1 MSSFQGSVNQLL
13 GSANA
18 LLSLNPNI
26 QANIQEQ
33 RELRKLSRQ
42 EELLNKQEKLS
53 TEQNE
58 KFLKVQ
64 DMMIKEYGDATS
76 PIAGAMIQ
84 GAEDAYTST
93 KQETAAITK
102 EQEAVARSL
111 FKLDP
116 TRENLDKLMG
126 AKAMTVARSDLENQI
141 RQREEF
147 RNFWDNL
154 NKTVGPTSYNKA
166 HEYYDKSAPIGGNK

>member
-1 MSSFQGSVNQLL
+1 MSFQGSVNQLL

-18 LLSLNPNI
+18 LFSLNPNI
-26 QANIQEQ
+26 QADIQER
-33 RELRKLSRQ
+33 REIEKLGRQ
-42 EELLNKQEKLS
+42 EELLKKQEKLS
-53 TEQNE
+53 TEQNQRFF
-58 KFLKVQ
+58 KAQ
-64 DMMIKEYGDATS
+64 QMAIKEYGNETN
-76 PIAGAMIQ
+76 PIAGAIIQ

-93 KQETAAITK
+93 KQETLAITK

-116 TRENLDKLMG
+116 TEENLDKLMG
-126 AKAMTVARSDLENQI
+126 AKATAVARGNLENQI

-147 RNFWDNL
+147 RSFWDNL

-166 HEYYDKSAPIGGNK
+166 HEYYDKSSPVGGKK